1 MDKKDLKVTTVIT
14 MVETLPNMTIAD
26 YEESVVRES
35 EYIQE
40 VKEYME
46 AAVDEETTVV
56 TVEVTQEE
64 C

>member
-1 MDKKDLKVTTVIT
+1 MDEKELVVTTVIT

-64 C
+64 S

>member
-1 MDKKDLKVTTVIT
+1 
-14 MVETLPNMTIAD
+14 MTIAD

-64 C
+64 S